1 MIGGHSGRPNDARRY
16 SRRSQDLID
25 VYAADAREPVY
36 ENAVDMLD
44 LFGRE
49 TARPGADS
57 RRLGAP
63 AHDEPV
69 L

>member
-1 MIGGHSGRPNDARRY
+1 
-16 SRRSQDLID
+16 LID